1 MKRLYF
7 LVVLLASLNL
17 INGQEIDNDL
27 VLIKQRMDSI
37 KSYEAQ
43 IKLDIDISFINMPS
57 KYGKVQYKQG
67 ESTKVSSEDFIMLPK
82 RGLDLT
88 LNEIFEHPFITVDRG
103 EVNHKGVACKVIN
116 LIPTSSKSDFSIATI
131 FMDTKAKRIV
141 KSEISTKME
150 GVFTTSLDYKN
161 YVDVLPMTIEVQFA
175 VNNVKIPLR
184 FLGKESEVD
193 RKAIRQEGS
202 KSGKIFL
209 TLSEV
214 QIVR

>member
-1 MKRLYF
+1 MKRFHF
-7 LVVLLASLNL
+7 LLVLLASLNF
-17 INGQEIDNDL
+17 ISGQEIDNDL
-27 VLIKQRMDSI
+27 LLIKQRMDSI

-43 IKLDIDISFINMPS
+43 IKLDVDISFINMPS
-57 KYGKVQYKQG
+57 KYGKVIYKQG
-67 ESTKVSSEDFIMLPK
+67 ESTKVTSQDFIMLPK

-88 LNEIFEHPFITVDRG
+88 LNELFQHPFITVDRG
-103 EVNHKGVACKVIN
+103 EDKHKDVICKVIN

-161 YVDVLPMTIEVQFA
+161 DVDVLPTAIEVQFA
-175 VNNVKIPLR
+175 VNSIKIPLR
-184 FLGKESEVD
+184 FLGKETEVD
-193 RKAIRQEGS
+193 RKAIKQEGS

-214 QIVR
+214 QIAR

>member
-1 MKRLYF
+1 MKRLFF
-7 LVVLLASLNL
+7 LSIFLISLNP

-27 VLIKQRMDSI
+27 LQIKKRMDSI
-37 KSYEAQ
+37 KSYDAQ
-43 IKLDIDISFINMPS
+43 IQLDVDISFINMPT
-57 KYGKVQYKQG
+57 KYGKLLYKQG
-67 ESTKVSSEDFIMLPK
+67 ESTKVTSEDFIMLPK

-88 LNEIFEHPFITVDRG
+88 LNEIFKHPFITVNRG
-103 EVNHKGVACKVIN
+103 EANQKGVLCKVIN

-150 GVFTTSLDYKN
+150 GVFTTYLDYN
-161 YVDVLPMTIEVQFA
+161 NNVDVLPRTIEVEFA

-184 FLGKESEVD
+184 FLGKETEVD
-193 RKAIRQEGS
+193 HKTLKQEGS
-202 KSGKIFL
+202 KTGKIFL

-214 QIVR
+214 QIVK